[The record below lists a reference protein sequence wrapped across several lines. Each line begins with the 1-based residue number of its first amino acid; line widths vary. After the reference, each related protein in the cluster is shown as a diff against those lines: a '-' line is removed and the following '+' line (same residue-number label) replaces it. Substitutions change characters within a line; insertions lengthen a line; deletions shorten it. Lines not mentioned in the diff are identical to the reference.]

1 MSDSDYLTR
10 AEAALAAIE
19 RALDDTEA
27 DIELERSGNVLTL
40 EFENRSKIIV
50 NLQPPMSEIWIAAK
64 AGGFH
69 FRFVDGEWRDTRSG
83 TEFFA
88 ALSEYATQQAG
99 EHDVLLGR
107 RPREEHR
114 PDGGDVESRDARLR
128 ARDELWRDAARAC
141 LRRYR

>member
-1 MSDSDYLTR
+1 MEFSMTDNEYLTL

-19 RALDDTEA
+19 RDVDGLEA
-27 DIELERSGNVLTL
+27 DVEFERSGNVLTL

-99 EHDVLLGR
+99 QPVHFE
-107 RPREEHR
+107 
-114 PDGGDVESRDARLR
+114 
-128 ARDELWRDAARAC
+128 
-141 LRRYR
+141 